1 MQIKIFNIAT
11 WVIYLVVFNELINQ
25 NKFVIETDTH
35 IKFIEYDKS
44 KKIPYKAT
52 HVKNL
57 MKKNQYFFLKINL
70 YIFF

>member
-1 MQIKIFNIAT
+1 
-11 WVIYLVVFNELINQ
+11 LINQ

-44 KKIPYKAT
+44 KKIPCKAT

-57 MKKNQYFFLKINL
+57 MEKNQYIFKKINL
-70 YIFF
+70 YNFFKNYKWIILTSLKIKHTQYH